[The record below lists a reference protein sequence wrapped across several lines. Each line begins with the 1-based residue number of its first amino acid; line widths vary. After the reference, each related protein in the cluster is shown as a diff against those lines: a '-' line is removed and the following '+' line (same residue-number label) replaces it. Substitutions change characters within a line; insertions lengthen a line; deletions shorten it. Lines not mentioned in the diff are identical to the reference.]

1 MSPTAYDLKARRDA
15 LLVEA
20 PKLRARDLANRLG
33 ISEAEL
39 VALGAA
45 GTRTTR
51 LAADWPGII
60 AAIGSLGRVM
70 ALTRNESCVH
80 ERKGIYGKLE
90 GNAHVG
96 LIVGED
102 IDLRIF
108 FQHWQF
114 GFAVTEGEK
123 RSLQFFDGHGR
134 AIHKI
139 YLTADSNIEAYE
151 QLVRDWADDEMEMTM
166 LPSIA
171 RPAALPDYA
180 IDVAGFQ
187 AAWDNLRDTHQFFGL
202 LNKFKLERVQ
212 ALRLAGEARAARV
225 GAATLRDALGAATE
239 TQTPIMVFVGNPGII
254 QIHTGPITNLKTMG
268 LWFNVLD
275 PDFNLHLREDQIA
288 SAWIVRKPTDDCF
301 VTSLELFDEDGE
313 TIAMIF
319 GKRKPG
325 QREDAAWRDIVSSLH
340 TRVAA

>member
-1 MSPTAYDLKARRDA
+1 MTSKDNDLKARRDA

-39 VALGAA
+39 VALGAE
-45 GTRTTR
+45 GTRTIR
-51 LAADWPGII
+51 LVSDWPGII

-80 ERKGIYGKLE
+80 ERKGVYGKLE
-90 GNAHVG
+90 GNSHVG

-114 GFAVTEGEK
+114 GFAVIEGEK
-123 RSLQFFDGHGR
+123 RSLQFFDGQGR

-139 YLTADSNIEAYE
+139 YLTPDSNVEAYE
-151 QLVRDWADDEMEMTM
+151 QFIKDWADDEIGMT
-166 LPSIA
+166 LAPSIA
-171 RPAALPDYA
+171 RPAAQPDHA

-187 AAWDNLRDTHQFFGL
+187 AAWDDLRDTHQFFGL

-212 ALRLAGEARAARV
+212 ALRLAGEPRASMVPVSA
-225 GAATLRDALGAATE
+225 LRDALGAAAGA
-239 TQTPIMVFVGNPGII
+239 QTPIMVFVGNPGMI
-254 QIHTGPITNLKTMG
+254 QIHTGPVTNLQTMG

-288 SAWIVRKPTDDCF
+288 SAWIVRKPTDDGV

-325 QREDAAWRDIVSSLH
+325 QREDEAWRNIVSTLY
-340 TRVAA
+340 TREAA